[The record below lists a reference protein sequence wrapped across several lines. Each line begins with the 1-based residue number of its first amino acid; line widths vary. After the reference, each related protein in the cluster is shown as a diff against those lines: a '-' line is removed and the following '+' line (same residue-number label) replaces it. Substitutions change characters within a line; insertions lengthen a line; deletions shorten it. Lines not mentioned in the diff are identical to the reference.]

1 MTTKLT
7 RSQIARYLW
16 LLDVEQ
22 SKPTLAA
29 LRDIVRAHLMR
40 VPFENISKLYR
51 WKISGLRSIPPAD
64 QFLEEIEQ
72 YHFGGTCYSN
82 NYFLHLLLS
91 ALGFDVRL
99 CGADMSKPDVHIV
112 NIVHIDGREYI
123 VDGGF
128 AAPFIEPLPR
138 DLTSDYVVALGGE
151 RYVLSP
157 MDAGGRSRLT
167 FVRDGVSRHGY
178 LVNPKP
184 RSIGEFGGVI
194 EDSFR
199 PEATFMNAV
208 LLVKF
213 GRHRSTTLRN
223 MMRTEC
229 RGETSAKAPVRTR
242 DDLVAAILE
251 HFCIPAHISRLALDG
266 LTIDEDAFS

>member
-1 MTTKLT
+1 MTTELT
-7 RSQIARYLW
+7 QSQSARYLR
-16 LLDVEQ
+16 LLGIRQ
-22 SKPTLAA
+22 SEPTLAA
-29 LRDIVRAHLMR
+29 LRDIVRAHLMK
-40 VPFENISKLYR
+40 VPFENVSKLYR
-51 WKISGLRSIPPAD
+51 WRISGLRSIPAVD
-64 QFLEEIEQ
+64 QFLGEIEQ

-91 ALGFDVRL
+91 ALG
-99 CGADMSKPDVHIV
+99 
-112 NIVHIDGREYI
+112 YI

-138 DLTSDYVVALGGE
+138 DLASDYLVALGGE

-157 MDAGGRSRLT
+157 MDAAGRSRLT
-167 FVRDGVSRHGY
+167 FARDGVSRHGY

-184 RSIGEFGGVI
+184 RKIDEFSGVI

-213 GRHRSTTLRN
+213 GEHRSTALRN
-223 MMRTEC
+223 MMQIEC
-229 RGETSAKAPVRTR
+229 RGETSTKVPLRTR
-242 DDLVAAILE
+242 SDLIAAILE
-251 HFCIPAHISRLALDG
+251 YFCIPAHISRAALHG